1 MSGEQKSGEQNA
13 PADLPAKPKE
23 DDREKTLT
31 EEEEEQRGGANKQ
44 TPGPLYD
51 V

>member
-1 MSGEQKSGEQNA
+1 VSGEQRPDEQNA
-13 PADLPAKPKE
+13 PAQSPVRPKE

-31 EEEEEQRGGANKQ
+31 EKEEEEHGGANKQ
-44 TPGPLYD
+44 TPGPIYD

>member
-1 MSGEQKSGEQNA
+1 MPSDQKR
-13 PADLPAKPKE
+13 PDADQQPRQ

-31 EEEEEQRGGANKQ
+31 EKEEDEEGGANKQ
-44 TPGPLYD
+44 TPGPVYD

>member
-1 MSGEQKSGEQNA
+1 MGQSQGQDRQGTRKQDQKPGQ
-13 PADLPAKPKE
+13 

-31 EEEEEQRGGANKQ
+31 EKEEDEAGGANKQ
-44 TPGPLYD
+44 TPGPVYD